1 MYAANVQSWVLIGLA
16 SGVLAGCSTPPLK
29 SSQISPAIA
38 VQKPIGAIIK
48 EEQKSIAVTNIF
60 YRKEGANVK
69 YVEEIS
75 SKYDSNVLTP
85 IPSTSSKDVE
95 VIPLDPKSADSTDVF
110 ANSQSSAFPIKFTN
124 PADFKPSKYPNIQKE
139 LEARLG
145 KTTIDAIPNSTTSI
159 VAQQTKTSGFESKAE
174 YGQLRTFSA
183 AIRGL
188 LIKSGYKIVQA
199 NPAATNVSQGDE
211 FFHVIER
218 IKAGEFNNADYV
230 MFGVLGEMSFTD
242 NSENIVGTKSTTQ
255 QIGLDLIVDFSLIDT
270 KTYQVVAS
278 FLAEGNGK
286 EVRID
291 GRFSSFKPSMAKLMK
306 QASTTLAEDVAK
318 HLAEQNFVTSSIP
331 ISGVGRNNKIKPF
344 YDDAAT
350 LKIYTK

>member
-1 MYAANVQSWVLIGLA
+1 MYAANIQSLTLIGITSLF
-16 SGVLAGCSTPPLK
+16 LAGCGTPPLK
-29 SSQISPAIA
+29 SSQTSPPP
-38 VQKPIGAIIK
+38 VQKPIGEIIK

-60 YRKEGANVK
+60 YRKEGANLK

-75 SKYDSNVLTP
+75 SKYDSNVVTP
-85 IPSTSSKDVE
+85 IPSTTSKDFE
-95 VIPLDPKSADSTDVF
+95 VSPLEPKSADTTDVF

-145 KTTIDAIPNSTTSI
+145 KASSDVTPNASVSI
-159 VAQQTKTSGFESKAE
+159 AAQQTKKSGFETQAE
-174 YGQLRTFSA
+174 YGQLRSFSA

-188 LIKSGYKIVQA
+188 LIKSGYKVVHA
-199 NPAATNVSQGDE
+199 NPAATNAFQGDE

-242 NSENIVGTKSTTQ
+242 NSESIVGTKSTSQ
-255 QIGLDLIVDFSLIDT
+255 QFGLDLIVDFSLIDT
-270 KTYQVVAS
+270 KSYQVVAS

-291 GRFSSFKPSMAKLMK
+291 GRSNSFKPSMAKLMK

-318 HLAEQNFVTSSIP
+318 YLADQSFVTSTIANP
-331 ISGVGRNNKIKPF
+331 EIGRNNKVKPF
-344 YDDAAT
+344 NDDAST